1 MKNTID
7 FSKLHEDLLA
17 VREGRVKEGYKF
29 GHEAIDEF
37 LRFKPKN
44 FNIILGHA
52 NVGKTSL
59 TVYLMLLLSLKHG
72 IKWLIYSSENEPY
85 SIMKK
90 LIEYYNGE
98 VLEKLSSARFET
110 SLMYL
115 QQFFVIMDIS
125 ELLTYKSLLER
136 AQEVYDEWQYEGML
150 IDPYNS
156 LAKDKDAL
164 QGLSGHD
171 YDYLAST
178 MMRQFCSKNNVS
190 IWLNTHAVTEAQRMK
205 GDDGLPIAPFAEQT
219 EGGGKFVNRCDNF
232 LTCHRKIQHPEPHMR
247 RTMEFHVRKIRETET
262 GGSPTSYNDPIM
274 FEMNASKTGFTN
286 QRGKLM
292 FTPLGKEEV
301 KQEEIFLE
309 VSPHH
314 AF

>member
-59 TVYLMLLLSLKHG
+59 TLYLMLLLSLKHG
-72 IKWLIYSSENEPY
+72 IRWLIYSSENEPY

-98 VLEKLSSARFET
+98 VLEKLSAARFET

-125 ELLTYKSLLER
+125 DLLTYKTLLER
-136 AQEVYDEWQYEGML
+136 AQEIHDDWEYDGFL

-156 LAKDKDAL
+156 LAKDKDAMA
-164 QGLSGHD
+164 GLTGHD

-178 MMRQFCSKNNVS
+178 MMRMFCSKNNVS
-190 IWLNTHAVTEAQRMK
+190 IWLNTHAVTEALRRTNKK
-205 GDDGLPIAPFAEQT
+205 GQNYEGFPSPPMAADS
-219 EGGGKFVNRCDNF
+219 EGGGKWVNRASDF
-232 LTCHRKIQHPEPHMR
+232 LVIHRYSQHPTDWMYSHL
-247 RTMEFHVRKIRETET
+247 HVRKVKEMET
-262 GGSPTSYNDPIM
+262 GGRPTAMQEPVVMRSKAGNVGFEIAGVDLVKAIRNKNDQL
-274 FEMNASKTGFTN
+274 S
-286 QRGKLM
+286 L
-292 FTPLGKEEV
+292 
-301 KQEEIFLE
+301 
-309 VSPHH
+309 
-314 AF
+314 

>member
-59 TVYLMLLLSLKHG
+59 TLYLMLLLSLKHG

-98 VLEKLSSARFET
+98 VIEKLSSAKFET

-125 ELLTYKSLLER
+125 DLLTYKSLLER
-136 AQEVYDEWQYEGML
+136 AQEIHDEWEYDGFL

-156 LAKDKDAL
+156 LAKDKDAMA
-164 QGLSGHD
+164 GLTGHD

-178 MMRQFCSKNNVS
+178 MMRMFCSKNNVS
-190 IWLNTHAVTEAQRMK
+190 IWLNTHAVTEALRRTNKK
-205 GDDGLPIAPFAEQT
+205 GQNYEGFPSPPMAADS
-219 EGGGKFVNRCDNF
+219 EGGGKWVNRASDF
-232 LTCHRKIQHPEPHMR
+232 LVIHRYSQHPTDWMYSHL
-247 RTMEFHVRKIRETET
+247 HVRKVKEMET
-262 GGSPTSYNDPIM
+262 GGRPTAMQEPVVMRSKAGNVGFEIAGVDLVKAIRNKNDQL
-274 FEMNASKTGFTN
+274 S
-286 QRGKLM
+286 L
-292 FTPLGKEEV
+292 
-301 KQEEIFLE
+301 
-309 VSPHH
+309 
-314 AF
+314 

>member
-98 VLEKLSSARFET
+98 VIEKLSSAKFET
-110 SLMYL
+110 SLLYL

-125 ELLTYKSLLER
+125 DLLTYKSLLER
-136 AQEVYDEWQYEGML
+136 AQEIHDEWEYDGFL

-156 LAKDKDAL
+156 LAKDKDAMT
-164 QGLSGHD
+164 GLTGHD

-178 MMRQFCSKNNVS
+178 MMRMFCSKNNVS
-190 IWLNTHAVTEAQRMK
+190 IWLNTHAVTEALRRTNKRGQNYEGFPSPPMAA
-205 GDDGLPIAPFAEQT
+205 DS
-219 EGGGKFVNRCDNF
+219 EGGGKWVNRASDF
-232 LTCHRKIQHPEPHMR
+232 LVIHRYSQHPTDWMYSHL
-247 RTMEFHVRKIRETET
+247 HVRKVKEMET
-262 GGSPTSYNDPIM
+262 GGRPTPMQEPVIMRSKAGNVGFEIGGIDLVKAIRNKNDQL
-274 FEMNASKTGFTN
+274 S
-286 QRGKLM
+286 L
-292 FTPLGKEEV
+292 
-301 KQEEIFLE
+301 
-309 VSPHH
+309 
-314 AF
+314 

>member
-59 TVYLMLLLSLKHG
+59 TLYLMLLLSLKHG
-72 IKWLIYSSENEPY
+72 IRWLIYSSENEPY

-98 VLEKLSSARFET
+98 VIEKLSSAKFET

-125 ELLTYKSLLER
+125 DLLTYKSLLER
-136 AQEVYDEWQYEGML
+136 AQEIHDEWGYDGFL

-156 LAKDKDAL
+156 LAKDKDAMA
-164 QGLSGHD
+164 GLTGHD

-178 MMRQFCSKNNVS
+178 MMRMFCSKNNVS
-190 IWLNTHAVTEAQRMK
+190 IWLNTHAVTEALRRTNKK
-205 GDDGLPIAPFAEQT
+205 GQNYEGFPSPPMAADS
-219 EGGGKFVNRCDNF
+219 EGGGKWVNRASDF
-232 LTCHRKIQHPEPHMR
+232 LVIHRYSQHPTDWMYSHL
-247 RTMEFHVRKIRETET
+247 HVRKVKEMET
-262 GGSPTSYNDPIM
+262 GGRPTPMQEPVVMRSKAGNVGFEIAGVDLVKAIRNKNDQL
-274 FEMNASKTGFTN
+274 S
-286 QRGKLM
+286 L
-292 FTPLGKEEV
+292 
-301 KQEEIFLE
+301 
-309 VSPHH
+309 
-314 AF
+314 

>member
-59 TVYLMLLLSLKHG
+59 TLYLMLLLSLKHG

-125 ELLTYKSLLER
+125 DLLTYKSLLER
-136 AQEVYDEWQYEGML
+136 AQEIHDEWEYDGFL

-156 LAKDKDAL
+156 LAKDKDAMA
-164 QGLSGHD
+164 GLTGHD

-178 MMRQFCSKNNVS
+178 MMRMFCSKNNVS
-190 IWLNTHAVTEAQRMK
+190 IWLNTHAVTEALRRTNKK
-205 GDDGLPIAPFAEQT
+205 GQNYEGFPSPPMAADS
-219 EGGGKFVNRCDNF
+219 EGGGKWVNRASDF
-232 LTCHRKIQHPEPHMR
+232 LVIHRYSQHPTDWMYSHL
-247 RTMEFHVRKIRETET
+247 HVRKVKEMET
-262 GGSPTSYNDPIM
+262 GGRPTPMQEPVVMRSKAGNVGFEIGGFDLVKAIRNKNDQL
-274 FEMNASKTGFTN
+274 S
-286 QRGKLM
+286 L
-292 FTPLGKEEV
+292 
-301 KQEEIFLE
+301 
-309 VSPHH
+309 
-314 AF
+314 

>member
-72 IKWLIYSSENEPY
+72 IKWLIFSSENEPY

-98 VLEKLSSARFET
+98 VLEKLSAAKFET

-125 ELLTYKSLLER
+125 DLLTYKSLLER
-136 AQEVYDEWQYEGML
+136 AQEIHDEWEYDGFL

-156 LAKDKDAL
+156 LAKDKDAMA
-164 QGLSGHD
+164 GLTGHD

-178 MMRQFCSKNNVS
+178 MMRMFCSKNNVS
-190 IWLNTHAVTEAQRMK
+190 IWLNTHAVTEALRRTNKK
-205 GDDGLPIAPFAEQT
+205 GQNYEGFPSPPMAADS
-219 EGGGKFVNRCDNF
+219 EGGGKWVNRASDF
-232 LTCHRKIQHPEPHMR
+232 LVIHRYSQHPTDWMYSHL
-247 RTMEFHVRKIRETET
+247 HVRKVKEMET
-262 GGSPTSYNDPIM
+262 GGRPTPMQEPVVMRSKAGNVGFEIAGIDLVKAIRNKND
-274 FEMNASKTGFTN
+274 
-286 QRGKLM
+286 QL
-292 FTPLGKEEV
+292 L
-301 KQEEIFLE
+301 L
-309 VSPHH
+309 
-314 AF
+314 

>member
-72 IKWLIYSSENEPY
+72 IKWLIFSSENEPY

-98 VLEKLSSARFET
+98 VIEKLSSAKFET
-110 SLMYL
+110 SLLYL

-125 ELLTYKSLLER
+125 DLLTYKSLLER
-136 AQEVYDEWQYEGML
+136 AQEIHDEWEYDGFL

-156 LAKDKDAL
+156 LAKDKDAMA
-164 QGLSGHD
+164 GLTGHD

-178 MMRQFCSKNNVS
+178 MMRMFCSKNNVS
-190 IWLNTHAVTEAQRMK
+190 IWLNTHAVTEALRRTNKRGQNYEGFPSPPMAA
-205 GDDGLPIAPFAEQT
+205 DS
-219 EGGGKFVNRCDNF
+219 EGGGKWVNRASDF
-232 LTCHRKIQHPEPHMR
+232 LVIHRYSQHPTDWMYSHL
-247 RTMEFHVRKIRETET
+247 HVRKVKEMET
-262 GGSPTSYNDPIM
+262 GGRPTPMQEPVIMRSKAGNVGFEIGGIDLVKAIRNKNDQL
-274 FEMNASKTGFTN
+274 S
-286 QRGKLM
+286 L
-292 FTPLGKEEV
+292 
-301 KQEEIFLE
+301 
-309 VSPHH
+309 
-314 AF
+314 

>member
-29 GHEAIDEF
+29 GHEAIDQF

-52 NVGKTSL
+52 NTGKTSL
-59 TVYLMLLLSLKHG
+59 TIYLMLLLSMKHG

-90 LIEYYNGE
+90 LLEYYNGQ
-98 VLEKLSSARFET
+98 VLEKMSMTTFET

-115 QQFFVIMDIS
+115 QQFFTIMDIS

-136 AQEVYDEWQYEGML
+136 AQEIYDEWPYQGFL

-164 QGLSGHD
+164 SGLTGHD
-171 YDYLAST
+171 YDYLAASQ
-178 MMRQFCSKNNVS
+178 MRQFCSKNNVS
-190 IWLNTHAVTEAQRMK
+190 VWLNTHAVTEALRRVNKK
-205 GDDGLPIAPFAEQT
+205 GQIYEGFPSPPMAADS
-219 EGGGKFVNRCDNF
+219 EGGGKWVNRASDF
-232 LTCHRKIQHPEPHMR
+232 MVIHRYSQHPTDWMYSHL
-247 RTMEFHVRKIRETET
+247 HVRKVKEMET
-262 GGSPTSYNDPIM
+262 GGRPTPMDEPIVLRSLIG
-274 FEMNASKTGFTN
+274 NVGFTIGGVDLVKEL
-286 QRGKLM
+286 R
-292 FTPLGKEEV
+292 GKEE
-301 KQEEIFLE
+301 QLTI
-309 VSPHH
+309 
-314 AF
+314 

>member
-29 GHEAIDEF
+29 GHEAIDQF

-59 TVYLMLLLSLKHG
+59 TIYLMLLLSLKHG

-98 VLEKLSSARFET
+98 VLEKLSAAKFET

-125 ELLTYKSLLER
+125 DLLTYKSL
-136 AQEVYDEWQYEGML
+136 Y
-150 IDPYNS
+150 
-156 LAKDKDAL
+156 
-164 QGLSGHD
+164 
-171 YDYLAST
+171 
-178 MMRQFCSKNNVS
+178 
-190 IWLNTHAVTEAQRMK
+190 
-205 GDDGLPIAPFAEQT
+205 
-219 EGGGKFVNRCDNF
+219 
-232 LTCHRKIQHPEPHMR
+232 
-247 RTMEFHVRKIRETET
+247 
-262 GGSPTSYNDPIM
+262 GS
-274 FEMNASKTGFTN
+274 
-286 QRGKLM
+286 
-292 FTPLGKEEV
+292 
-301 KQEEIFLE
+301 
-309 VSPHH
+309 
-314 AF
+314 

>member
-1 MKNTID
+1 MMKNTID

-29 GHEAIDEF
+29 GHEAIDQF

-59 TVYLMLLLSLKHG
+59 TIYLMLVLSLKHG

-98 VLEKLSSARFET
+98 VLEKLSPAKFET

-125 ELLTYKSLLER
+125 DLLTYKSLLER
-136 AQEVYDEWQYEGML
+136 AQEVYDEWPYQGFL

-164 QGLSGHD
+164 SGLTGHD
-171 YDYLAST
+171 YDYLAAS
-178 MMRQFCSKNNVS
+178 MMRMFCSKNNVS
-190 IWLNTHAVTEAQRMK
+190 IWLNTHAVTEALRRTNKRGQNYEGFPSPPMAA
-205 GDDGLPIAPFAEQT
+205 DS
-219 EGGGKFVNRCDNF
+219 EGGGKWVNRASDF
-232 LTCHRKIQHPEPHMR
+232 MVIHRYSQHPTDWMYSHL
-247 RTMEFHVRKIRETET
+247 HVRKVKEMET
-262 GGSPTSYNDPIM
+262 GGRPTAMQEPVVLRSKIGNVG
-274 FEMNASKTGFTN
+274 FEIAGVD
-286 QRGKLM
+286 LI
-292 FTPLGKEEV
+292 
-301 KQEEIFLE
+301 KQMRENNEQLTL
-309 VSPHH
+309 
-314 AF
+314 

>member
-29 GHEAIDEF
+29 GHEAIDQF

-59 TVYLMLLLSLKHG
+59 TIYLMLLLSLKHG
-72 IKWLIYSSENEPY
+72 LKWLIYSSENEPY

-98 VLEKLSSARFET
+98 VLEKLSAAKFET

-125 ELLTYKSLLER
+125 DLLTYKSLLER
-136 AQEVYDEWQYEGML
+136 AQEIHDEWEYDGFL

-156 LAKDKDAL
+156 LAKDKDAMA
-164 QGLSGHD
+164 GLTGHD

-178 MMRQFCSKNNVS
+178 MMRMFCSKNNVS
-190 IWLNTHAVTEAQRMK
+190 IWLNTHAVTEALRRTNKK
-205 GDDGLPIAPFAEQT
+205 GQNYEGFPSPPMAADS
-219 EGGGKFVNRCDNF
+219 EGGGKWVNRASDF
-232 LTCHRKIQHPEPHMR
+232 LVIHRYSQHPTDWMYSHL
-247 RTMEFHVRKIRETET
+247 HVRKVKEMET
-262 GGSPTSYNDPIM
+262 GGRPTPMEEPVVMRSKIGNVG
-274 FEMNASKTGFTN
+274 FEIAGLDLVKEIRNFSKQT
-286 QRGKLM
+286 L
-292 FTPLGKEEV
+292 L
-301 KQEEIFLE
+301 
-309 VSPHH
+309 
-314 AF
+314 

>member
-29 GHEAIDEF
+29 GHESIDEF

-125 ELLTYKSLLER
+125 DLLTYKSLLQR
-136 AQEVYDEWQYEGML
+136 AQEIHDEWDYDGFL

-156 LAKDKDAL
+156 LAKDKDAMA
-164 QGLSGHD
+164 GLTGHD

-178 MMRQFCSKNNVS
+178 MMRMFCSKNNVS
-190 IWLNTHAVTEAQRMK
+190 IWLNTHAVTEALRRTNKK
-205 GDDGLPIAPFAEQT
+205 GQNYEGFPSPPMAADS
-219 EGGGKFVNRCDNF
+219 EGGGKWVNRASDF
-232 LTCHRKIQHPEPHMR
+232 LVIHRYSQHPTDWMYSHL
-247 RTMEFHVRKIRETET
+247 HVRKVKEMET
-262 GGSPTSYNDPIM
+262 GGRPTPMEEPVVMRSKIGNVG
-274 FEMNASKTGFTN
+274 FEIG
-286 QRGKLM
+286 GIDL
-292 FTPLGKEEV
+292 V
-301 KQEEIFLE
+301 KQIRNTNKQTTL
-309 VSPHH
+309 
-314 AF
+314 

>member
-98 VLEKLSSARFET
+98 VIEKLSSAKFET
-110 SLMYL
+110 SLLYL

-125 ELLTYKSLLER
+125 DLLTYKSLLER
-136 AQEVYDEWQYEGML
+136 AQEIHDEWEYDGFL

-156 LAKDKDAL
+156 LAKDKDAMA
-164 QGLSGHD
+164 GLTGHD

-178 MMRQFCSKNNVS
+178 MMRMFCSKNNVS
-190 IWLNTHAVTEAQRMK
+190 IWLNTHAVTEALRRTNKRGQNYEGFPSPPMAA
-205 GDDGLPIAPFAEQT
+205 DS
-219 EGGGKFVNRCDNF
+219 EGGGKWVNRASDF
-232 LTCHRKIQHPEPHMR
+232 LVIHRYSQHPTDWMYSHL
-247 RTMEFHVRKIRETET
+247 HVRKVKEMET
-262 GGSPTSYNDPIM
+262 GGRPTPMQEPVIMRSKAGNVGFEIGGIDLVKAIRNKNDQL
-274 FEMNASKTGFTN
+274 S
-286 QRGKLM
+286 L
-292 FTPLGKEEV
+292 
-301 KQEEIFLE
+301 
-309 VSPHH
+309 
-314 AF
+314 

>member
-98 VLEKLSSARFET
+98 VLEKLSAARFET

-125 ELLTYKSLLER
+125 DLLTYKSLLER
-136 AQEVYDEWQYEGML
+136 AQEIHDEWEYDGFL

-156 LAKDKDAL
+156 LAKDKDAMA
-164 QGLSGHD
+164 GLTGHD

-178 MMRQFCSKNNVS
+178 MMRMFCSKNNVS
-190 IWLNTHAVTEAQRMK
+190 IWLNTHAVTEALRRTNKRGQNYEGFPSPPMAA
-205 GDDGLPIAPFAEQT
+205 DS
-219 EGGGKFVNRCDNF
+219 EGGGKWVNRASDF
-232 LTCHRKIQHPEPHMR
+232 LVIHRYSQHPTDWMYSHL
-247 RTMEFHVRKIRETET
+247 HVRKVKEMET
-262 GGSPTSYNDPIM
+262 GGRPTPMQEPVVMRSKAGNVG
-274 FEMNASKTGFTN
+274 FEVGGIDLVKEIRNFSKQT
-286 QRGKLM
+286 L
-292 FTPLGKEEV
+292 L
-301 KQEEIFLE
+301 
-309 VSPHH
+309 
-314 AF
+314 

>member
-29 GHEAIDEF
+29 GHEAIDQF

-59 TVYLMLLLSLKHG
+59 TIYLMLLLSLKHG

-98 VLEKLSSARFET
+98 VLEKLSAARFET

-125 ELLTYKSLLER
+125 DLLTYKSLLER
-136 AQEVYDEWQYEGML
+136 AQEIHDEWQYDGFL

-156 LAKDKDAL
+156 LAKDKDAMA
-164 QGLSGHD
+164 GLTGHD

-178 MMRQFCSKNNVS
+178 MMRMFCSKNNVS
-190 IWLNTHAVTEAQRMK
+190 IWLNTHAVTEALRRTNKK
-205 GDDGLPIAPFAEQT
+205 GQNYEGFPSPPMAADS
-219 EGGGKFVNRCDNF
+219 EGGGKWVNRASDF
-232 LTCHRKIQHPEPHMR
+232 LVIHRYSQHPTDWMYSHL
-247 RTMEFHVRKIRETET
+247 HVRKVKEMET
-262 GGSPTSYNDPIM
+262 GGRPTPMEEPVVMRSKVGNVGFEIAGLDLVKEIRNYN
-274 FEMNASKTGFTN
+274 
-286 QRGKLM
+286 
-292 FTPLGKEEV
+292 
-301 KQEEIFLE
+301 KQIEI
-309 VSPHH
+309 
-314 AF
+314 

>member
-29 GHEAIDEF
+29 GHEAIDQF

-59 TVYLMLLLSLKHG
+59 TIYLMLLLSLKHG

-98 VLEKLSSARFET
+98 VLEKLSAAKFET

-125 ELLTYKSLLER
+125 DLLTYKSLLER
-136 AQEVYDEWQYEGML
+136 AQEIHDEWEYDGFL

-156 LAKDKDAL
+156 LAKDKDAMA
-164 QGLSGHD
+164 GLTGHD

-178 MMRQFCSKNNVS
+178 MMRMFCSKNNVS
-190 IWLNTHAVTEAQRMK
+190 IWLNTHAVTEALRRTNKK
-205 GDDGLPIAPFAEQT
+205 GQNYEGFPSPPMAADS
-219 EGGGKFVNRCDNF
+219 EGGGKWVNRASDF
-232 LTCHRKIQHPEPHMR
+232 LVIHRYSQHPTDWMYSHL
-247 RTMEFHVRKIRETET
+247 HVRKVKEMET
-262 GGSPTSYNDPIM
+262 GGRPTPMEEPVVMRSKIGNVG
-274 FEMNASKTGFTN
+274 FEIAGLDLVKEIRNFSKQT
-286 QRGKLM
+286 L
-292 FTPLGKEEV
+292 L
-301 KQEEIFLE
+301 
-309 VSPHH
+309 
-314 AF
+314 

>member
-29 GHEAIDEF
+29 GHAAIDEF

-59 TVYLMLLLSLKHG
+59 TIYLMLLLSLKHG

-98 VLEKLSSARFET
+98 VIEKLSSVRFET
-110 SLMYL
+110 SLTYL

-125 ELLTYKSLLER
+125 DLLTYKSLLER
-136 AQEVYDEWQYEGML
+136 AQEIHDEWQYDGFL

-156 LAKDKDAL
+156 LAKDKDAMA
-164 QGLSGHD
+164 GLTGHD

-178 MMRQFCSKNNVS
+178 MMRMFCSKNNVS
-190 IWLNTHAVTEAQRMK
+190 IWLNTHAVTEALRRTNKK
-205 GDDGLPIAPFAEQT
+205 GQNYEGFPSPPMSADS
-219 EGGGKFVNRCDNF
+219 EGGGKWVNRASDF
-232 LTCHRKIQHPEPHMR
+232 MVIHRYSQHPTDWMYSHL
-247 RTMEFHVRKIRETET
+247 HVRKVKEMET
-262 GGSPTSYNDPIM
+262 GGRPTPM
-274 FEMNASKTGFTN
+274 EEPVVMRSKVGNVGFTI
-286 QRGKLM
+286 GG
-292 FTPLGKEEV
+292 TD
-301 KQEEIFLE
+301 I
-309 VSPHH
+309 VSELRKNNEQLTI
-314 AF
+314 

>member
-59 TVYLMLLLSLKHG
+59 TLYLMLLLSLKHG

-98 VLEKLSSARFET
+98 VIEKLSSAKFET

-125 ELLTYKSLLER
+125 DLLTYKSLLER
-136 AQEVYDEWQYEGML
+136 AQEIHDEWEYDGFL

-156 LAKDKDAL
+156 LAKDKDAMA
-164 QGLSGHD
+164 GLTGHD

-178 MMRQFCSKNNVS
+178 MMRMFCSKNNVS
-190 IWLNTHAVTEAQRMK
+190 IWLNTHAVTEALRRTNKK
-205 GDDGLPIAPFAEQT
+205 GQNYEGFPSPPMAADS
-219 EGGGKFVNRCDNF
+219 EGGGKWVNRASDF
-232 LTCHRKIQHPEPHMR
+232 LVIHRYSQHPTDWMYSHL
-247 RTMEFHVRKIRETET
+247 HVRKVKEMET
-262 GGSPTSYNDPIM
+262 GGRPTAMQEPVVMRSKAGNVG
-274 FEMNASKTGFTN
+274 FEIAG
-286 QRGKLM
+286 LD
-292 FTPLGKEEV
+292 LVKEIRNER
-301 KQEEIFLE
+301 KQLE
-309 VSPHH
+309 L
-314 AF
+314 

>member
-29 GHEAIDEF
+29 GHEAIDQF

-59 TVYLMLLLSLKHG
+59 TIYLMLLLSLKHG

-98 VLEKLSSARFET
+98 VLEKLSAARFET

-125 ELLTYKSLLER
+125 DLLTYKSLLER
-136 AQEVYDEWQYEGML
+136 AQEIHDEWEYDGFL

-156 LAKDKDAL
+156 LAKDKDAMA
-164 QGLSGHD
+164 GLTGHD

-178 MMRQFCSKNNVS
+178 MMRMFCSKNNVS
-190 IWLNTHAVTEAQRMK
+190 IWLNTHAVTEALRRTNKK
-205 GDDGLPIAPFAEQT
+205 GQNYEGFPSPPMAADS
-219 EGGGKFVNRCDNF
+219 EGGGKWVNRASDF
-232 LTCHRKIQHPEPHMR
+232 LVIHRYSQHPTDWMYSHL
-247 RTMEFHVRKIRETET
+247 HVRKVKEMET
-262 GGSPTSYNDPIM
+262 GGRPTPMEEPVVMRSKIGNVG
-274 FEMNASKTGFTN
+274 FEIAGLDLVKEIRNFSKQT
-286 QRGKLM
+286 L
-292 FTPLGKEEV
+292 L
-301 KQEEIFLE
+301 
-309 VSPHH
+309 
-314 AF
+314 

>member
-1 MKNTID
+1 MTMKNTID

-29 GHEAIDEF
+29 GHESIDEF

-125 ELLTYKSLLER
+125 DLLTYKSLLQR
-136 AQEVYDEWQYEGML
+136 AQEIHDEWDYDGFL

-156 LAKDKDAL
+156 LAKDKDAMA
-164 QGLSGHD
+164 GLTGHD

-178 MMRQFCSKNNVS
+178 MMRMFCSKNNVS
-190 IWLNTHAVTEAQRMK
+190 IWLNTHAVTEALRRTNKK
-205 GDDGLPIAPFAEQT
+205 GQNYEGFPSPPMAADS
-219 EGGGKFVNRCDNF
+219 EGGGKWVNRASDF
-232 LTCHRKIQHPEPHMR
+232 LVIHRYSQHPTDWMYSHL
-247 RTMEFHVRKIRETET
+247 HVRKVKEMET
-262 GGSPTSYNDPIM
+262 GGRPTPMEEPVVMRSKIGNVG
-274 FEMNASKTGFTN
+274 FEIG
-286 QRGKLM
+286 GIDL
-292 FTPLGKEEV
+292 V
-301 KQEEIFLE
+301 KQIRNTNKQTTL
-309 VSPHH
+309 
-314 AF
+314 

>member
-29 GHEAIDEF
+29 GHKAIDEF

-59 TVYLMLLLSLKHG
+59 TIYLMLLLSLKHG

-125 ELLTYKSLLER
+125 DLLTYKSLLQR
-136 AQEVYDEWQYEGML
+136 AQEIHDEWDYDGFL

-156 LAKDKDAL
+156 LAKDKDAMA
-164 QGLSGHD
+164 GLTGHD

-178 MMRQFCSKNNVS
+178 MMRMFCSKNSVS
-190 IWLNTHAVTEAQRMK
+190 IWLNTHAVTEALRRTNKK
-205 GDDGLPIAPFAEQT
+205 GQNYEGFPAPPMAADS
-219 EGGGKFVNRCDNF
+219 EGGGKWVNRASDF
-232 LTCHRKIQHPEPHMR
+232 LVIHRYSQHPTDWMYSHL
-247 RTMEFHVRKIRETET
+247 HVRKVKEMET
-262 GGSPTSYNDPIM
+262 GGRPTPMEEPVVMRSKAGNVG
-274 FEMNASKTGFTN
+274 FEIAG
-286 QRGKLM
+286 LD
-292 FTPLGKEEV
+292 LVKEIRNER
-301 KQEEIFLE
+301 KQLE
-309 VSPHH
+309 L
-314 AF
+314 

>member
-59 TVYLMLLLSLKHG
+59 TLYLMLLLSLKHG

-98 VLEKLSSARFET
+98 VIEKLSSAKFET

-125 ELLTYKSLLER
+125 DLLTYKSLLER
-136 AQEVYDEWQYEGML
+136 AQEIYDEWEYDGFL

-156 LAKDKDAL
+156 LAKDKDAMA
-164 QGLSGHD
+164 GLTGHD

-178 MMRQFCSKNNVS
+178 MMRMFCSKNNVS
-190 IWLNTHAVTEAQRMK
+190 IWLNTHAVTEALRRTNKK
-205 GDDGLPIAPFAEQT
+205 GQNYEGFPSPPMAADS
-219 EGGGKFVNRCDNF
+219 EGGGKWVNRASDF
-232 LTCHRKIQHPEPHMR
+232 LVIHRYSQHPTDWMYSHL
-247 RTMEFHVRKIRETET
+247 HVRKVKEMET
-262 GGSPTSYNDPIM
+262 GGRPTPMQEPVVMRSKAGNVG
-274 FEMNASKTGFTN
+274 FEIAG
-286 QRGKLM
+286 LD
-292 FTPLGKEEV
+292 LVKEIRNER
-301 KQEEIFLE
+301 KQLE
-309 VSPHH
+309 L
-314 AF
+314 